1 MADFPLLP
9 PKASS
14 GANDGVRVCVRTAAD
29 HQFHLRRG
37 LCNGAAQMGAA
48 SFGPSFGSTVG
59 GATVAHF
66 PYCV

>member
-14 GANDGVRVCVRTAAD
+14 GANDGVWVCVRTAAD
-29 HQFHLRRG
+29 HQFHLWCG
-37 LCNGAAQMGAA
+37 LCSKLGAA

-59 GATVAHF
+59 GTTIAHF